1 MKFITIWGN
10 GSAKRELM
18 YVDDLAMACEFFL
31 KKKTNHALINIG
43 SGQEKTILGFCRFL
57 MKQMGVNLKI
67 KFDKKKPNGTPRKML
82 NTSLANSY
90 GWKSS
95 FNLEKGFE
103 LTYPDFLKKINKI

>member
-1 MKFITIWGN
+1 
-10 GSAKRELM
+10 
-18 YVDDLAMACEFFL
+18 
-31 KKKTNHALINIG
+31 
-43 SGQEKTILGFCRFL
+43 
-57 MKQMGVNLKI
+57 MGVNLKI